1 MTYRLDMTMMFA
13 VHDALRR
20 DVERVAK
27 LTARL
32 DDDPRRLLGAALGW
46 ELFKGYLRVHHTTE
60 DDMLWPVME
69 RTLAGRPDELALLV
83 AMEAE
88 HALIDPLLASFDEAL
103 ADPDTGH
110 ERLGDLA
117 DSLATVLGGHLSH
130 EEREALAVID
140 LSVSEEEWQRFGQEH
155 GKRIGA
161 DAQRYLPWVLDEA
174 SEERVSF
181 ILGHMPEHI
190 RKAYR
195 EEWRAA
201 YVALNTWGA

>member
-69 RTLAGRPDELALLV
+69 RTLAGRPDELALLA

-103 ADPDTGH
+103 ADQDTGH

-130 EEREALAVID
+130 EEREALTVID